1 MVVRGELSILELGG
15 GAVVVG
21 GGAVVVGGGS
31 VVVGGGSIVV
41 GGGSVVVV
49 GGGAG
54 PCCILVG
61 GDVEE
66 IGLLGTW
73 GDVVHPSFISFP
85 VSDGICSVLLLGAS
99 SKTFYHRQ
107 VI

>member
-15 GAVVVG
+15 GAVVVVG
-21 GGAVVVGGGS
+21 VGAVVV
-31 VVVGGGSIVV
+31 VGV
-41 GGGSVVVV
+41 
-49 GGGAG
+49 GAG

-61 GDVEE
+61 RDVEE

-73 GDVVHPSFISFP
+73 GDTPHPSFISFP